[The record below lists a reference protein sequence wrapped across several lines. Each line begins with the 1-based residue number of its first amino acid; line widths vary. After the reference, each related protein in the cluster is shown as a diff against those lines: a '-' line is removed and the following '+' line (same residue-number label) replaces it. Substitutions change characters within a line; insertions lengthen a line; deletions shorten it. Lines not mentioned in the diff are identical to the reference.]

1 MGIRGSKMIKLSLHK
16 PAKIPHKKEMYKS
29 VLFLESLY
37 FNTNNI
43 DINTN
48 NKPGDSPDW
57 SRIKISPNSWP
68 VRNVIEQ
75 IKEIVFEK
83 FNFLAMR

>member
-1 MGIRGSKMIKLSLHK
+1 MIKLSLHR

-37 FNTNNI
+37 FKINNI
-43 DINTN
+43 EINTKS
-48 NKPGDSPDW
+48 KPGDSPDW

-68 VRNVIEQ
+68 VRNVIAQ
-75 IKEIVFEK
+75 IKETVLEK
-83 FNFLAMR
+83 FNFLATR